1 MEDVIKTSQLKD
13 DLTTVMRDAEA
24 LIHASADQGSSAKMV
39 EARAGSSSRWKPAKA
54 RFLAAEQAVQ
64 RQAAHTVH
72 ATEDFARRNPW
83 QAMSLAAGV
92 GLVIGVLLA
101 RR

>member
-1 MEDVIKTSQLKD
+1 MEDVINTTQLKD

-24 LIHASADQGSSAKMV
+24 LIHASADQGSAKMV
-39 EARAGSSSRWKPAKA
+39 EARAKIQQSLEAAKA
-54 RFLAAEQAVQ
+54 RFIAAEQAVQ

-72 ATEDFARRNPW
+72 VTEDFARRNPW

>member
-1 MEDVIKTSQLKD
+1 MEDVIKTTQLKD
-13 DLTTVMRDAEA
+13 DLATVMRDAEA
-24 LIHASADQGSSAKMV
+24 LIHASADQSSAKMV
-39 EARAGSSSRWKPAKA
+39 EARAKIQQSLEAAKA

-92 GLVIGVLLA
+92 GLVIGALLA

>member
-1 MEDVIKTSQLKD
+1 MEDVIKTTQLKD

-24 LIHASADQGSSAKMV
+24 LIHASADQGSAKMV
-39 EARAGSSSRWKPAKA
+39 EARARIQQSLEAAKA

-72 ATEDFARRNPW
+72 ATEDYARRNPW

>member
-1 MEDVIKTSQLKD
+1 MDDVIKTSQLKD

-24 LIHASADQGSSAKMV
+24 LIHASADQGSAKVV
-39 EARAGSSSRWKPAKA
+39 EARAKIQQSLEAAKA

-92 GLVIGVLLA
+92 GLVIGALLA